1 MLNRVELL
9 QLVEHNAR
17 VKISDL
23 ATMLNASE
31 EEIAAE
37 LEACKN
43 ENVILGYTTM
53 INWEK
58 TEKETV
64 TAMIEVRITPQRN
77 QGFDKI
83 ASQFYRYPQVS
94 SCFLMSGGF
103 DLMLIIEDSTL
114 REVANFVSE
123 KIAPL
128 EGVLSTATHFIL
140 KKYKSNGTLFTQK
153 PKDDRET
160 IVL

>member
-1 MLNRVELL
+1 
-9 QLVEHNAR
+9 
-17 VKISDL
+17 
-23 ATMLNASE
+23 
-31 EEIAAE
+31 
-37 LEACKN
+37 
-43 ENVILGYTTM
+43 
-53 INWEK
+53 
-58 TEKETV
+58 
-64 TAMIEVRITPQRN
+64 
-77 QGFDKI
+77 
-83 ASQFYRYPQVS
+83 
-94 SCFLMSGGF
+94 
-103 DLMLIIEDSTL
+103 MLIIEDSTL

>member
-1 MLNRVELL
+1 MINRIELL
-9 QLVEHNAR
+9 KLVEHNAR
-17 VKISDL
+17 IKIEDL
-23 ATMLNASE
+23 AVMLNASS
-31 EEIAAE
+31 EEISAE
-37 LEACKN
+37 LEACKK
-43 ENVILGYTTM
+43 ENVGYNTM

-58 TEKETV
+58 TEREEV
-64 TAMIEVRITPQRN
+64 TALIEVRITPQRN

-94 SCFLMSGGF
+94 SCYLMSGGF

-128 EGVLSTATHFIL
+128 EGVLSTSTHFIL

-153 PKDDRET
+153 QTDDREA

>member
-1 MLNRVELL
+1 MLNRIELL

-17 VKISDL
+17 VKVSDL

-31 EEIAAE
+31 EEIVAE
-37 LEACKN
+37 LEACKK

-64 TAMIEVRITPQRN
+64 TALIEVRITPQRN

>member
-1 MLNRVELL
+1 MLNRIELL

-17 VKISDL
+17 VKIADL

-37 LEACKN
+37 LEACKKD
-43 ENVILGYTTM
+43 NVILGYTTM
-53 INWEK
+53 INWER
-58 TEKETV
+58 TERETV
-64 TAMIEVRITPQRN
+64 TALIEVRITPQRN